1 MGSNRPTQIERKR
14 HLGNDILMI
23 VFKEGNGPPFSPN
36 TITSEFNRTL
46 TSFLYLFV

>member
-1 MGSNRPTQIERKR
+1 MESTTQIERKR

-36 TITSEFNRTL
+36 TITSEFNRTFNFIL
-46 TSFLYLFV
+46 TLFI